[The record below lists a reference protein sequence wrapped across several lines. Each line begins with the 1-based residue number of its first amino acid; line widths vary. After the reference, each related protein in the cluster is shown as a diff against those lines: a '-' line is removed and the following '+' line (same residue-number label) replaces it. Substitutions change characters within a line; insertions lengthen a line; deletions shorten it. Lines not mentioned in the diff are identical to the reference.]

1 MRLHLAFAV
10 AVSALALSPAPVSAQ
25 LLFGKQPVCTLQ
37 YQPVC
42 ATRGGMT
49 RTYGNACQARADGA
63 RIIAQGECRRRGAR
77 AQSTP
82 AEPPAPVQ
90 AQDGPSI
97 TWERDPTEPPRR

>member
-1 MRLHLAFAV
+1 MRLRLAAAV
-10 AVSALALSPAPVSAQ
+10 IVSGTALCSTPASAQ

-63 RIIAQGECRRRGAR
+63 RIVAQGECRRRGAR
-77 AQSTP
+77 AQSAP
-82 AEPPAPVQ
+82 AEPQEPMQP
-90 AQDGPSI
+90 QDAPSI
-97 TWERDPTEPPRR
+97 TWERDGAEPPRR